1 MTTLSQRAL
10 ILYRRRRFINQAPLY
25 LKRLCIFGPKG
36 AIQIRYYYYLLTYLL
51 AYLLT
56 YWIIISDRARTS
68 YHVARRHIST
78 PACNNYTAF
87 HKSPFSGSGHFCSCF
102 TRLTPQ
108 QSPTCTTYVCVCVHA
123 DDTQLDNSCYQ

>member
-56 YWIIISDRARTS
+56 GLSFLTGREQAIMLRGVTSAHLPVIIIRRSTRARS
-68 YHVARRHIST
+68 LAVAASVRALR
-78 PACNNYTAF
+78 
-87 HKSPFSGSGHFCSCF
+87 G
-102 TRLTPQ
+102 
-108 QSPTCTTYVCVCVHA
+108 
-123 DDTQLDNSCYQ
+123 